1 MLTLAFRRMFSPM
14 PAIVLTAFKLN
25 SLHLGWRSLALLCS
39 R

>member
-1 MLTLAFRRMFSPM
+1 MLSLAFRRMLFPM

-25 SLHLGWRSLALLCS
+25 SLHLRLALLALLCS